1 MPVSFRIR
9 EFGAGDFE
17 RLWRID
23 RECFAE
29 GIAYSKQELK
39 EYLGRRGAF
48 CYVAESEN
56 RLARRRAGAHSVEV
70 AGFILGESERRK
82 MGHVITIDVLPQV
95 RRAGLG
101 SKLMSLAEEHFRKTG
116 CSAIVLETAVDNVTA
131 IKFYRRHGYSI
142 LKTIPRY
149 YMGSIDALLFYKRI
163 EDVSVLTS

>member
-1 MPVSFRIR
+1 MPFRIR

-23 RECFAE
+23 RECFPE

-48 CYVAESEN
+48 CYVAEREDSARVRAARTRSSEI
-56 RLARRRAGAHSVEV
+56 
-70 AGFILGESERRK
+70 AGFILGESDRRK
-82 MGHVITIDVLPQV
+82 MGHVITIDVLPHA

-101 SKLMSLAEEHFRKTG
+101 SQLMSMAEERFQKAG

-131 IKFYRRHGYSI
+131 IRFYRRRGYSI